1 VCFIR
6 SCWNSCGSWRVPPR
20 ENSLQPAP
28 EMALLRKFQKR
39 RKSAMK
45 VALYA
50 RYSSDSQRDASIAD
64 QLRACRGYA
73 ERQGW
78 QIVEEYTD
86 HAVSGASLLRP
97 GIQALI
103 TDAGQGRFQAVL
115 AEAMDRLSR
124 DQEDIAG
131 LFKRMAFGS
140 VKIMTLSEG
149 EVSQLHVGLKGTMNA
164 LFLKDL
170 ADKTRRG
177 LVGRVKD
184 GKSGGGLCFG
194 YDVVRQIDAEGDPKR
209 GERTINE
216 FEASIVRRIFRSYN
230 EGKSSRTIAL
240 ELNREGVPGP
250 QGGTWGPSTIHG
262 NPTRGTGIINNE
274 LYVGRLVWNRLRYL
288 KDPATGRRVSRLNPE
303 MEWVTQDVPELRVVD
318 QEVWDAARE
327 RQRSLA
333 LASPGAEGNRLNARR
348 RPRHLFSGLVRCGSC
363 GGGFSMISKDR
374 LGCSAA
380 RDKAT
385 CQNRLTIRRDALE
398 RAVLDGLR
406 SHLMEPE
413 LFAAFCEE
421 FTREVNR
428 LRIERDA
435 EVLGHRRELERIDRE
450 LEKAIQAILDGVPGV
465 MLKDKIGAL
474 EDRKIELAGL
484 VEQAA
489 EPIPLLHPNL
499 ASLYRARIA
508 QLCESLND
516 EEGMPRAA
524 EVLRTLIDQI
534 RLVPSAGKLVIDLR
548 GDLAAILTFAS
559 DKKRPDVLSDAGLL
573 GDLLSPVSLVAGT
586 GFEPVTFRL

>member
-1 VCFIR
+1 
-6 SCWNSCGSWRVPPR
+6 
-20 ENSLQPAP
+20 
-28 EMALLRKFQKR
+28 
-39 RKSAMK
+39 
-45 VALYA
+45 
-50 RYSSDSQRDASIAD
+50 
-64 QLRACRGYA
+64 
-73 ERQGW
+73 
-78 QIVEEYTD
+78 
-86 HAVSGASLLRP
+86 
-97 GIQALI
+97 
-103 TDAGQGRFQAVL
+103 
-115 AEAMDRLSR
+115 
-124 DQEDIAG
+124 
-131 LFKRMAFGS
+131 
-140 VKIMTLSEG
+140 MTLSEG

>member
-1 VCFIR
+1 V
-6 SCWNSCGSWRVPPR
+6 GK
-20 ENSLQPAP
+20 AG
-28 EMALLRKFQKR
+28 
-39 RKSAMK
+39 
-45 VALYA
+45 
-50 RYSSDSQRDASIAD
+50 IAD
-64 QLRACRGYA
+64 
-73 ERQGW
+73 
-78 QIVEEYTD
+78 
-86 HAVSGASLLRP
+86 
-97 GIQALI
+97 
-103 TDAGQGRFQAVL
+103 
-115 AEAMDRLSR
+115 
-124 DQEDIAG
+124 
-131 LFKRMAFGS
+131 
-140 VKIMTLSEG
+140 
-149 EVSQLHVGLKGTMNA
+149 
-164 LFLKDL
+164 
-170 ADKTRRG
+170 
-177 LVGRVKD
+177 
-184 GKSGGGLCFG
+184 
-194 YDVVRQIDAEGDPKR
+194 
-209 GERTINE
+209 
-216 FEASIVRRIFRSYN
+216 
-230 EGKSSRTIAL
+230 
-240 ELNREGVPGP
+240 
-250 QGGTWGPSTIHG
+250 
-262 NPTRGTGIINNE
+262 
-274 LYVGRLVWNRLRYL
+274 
-288 KDPATGRRVSRLNPE
+288 
-303 MEWVTQDVPELRVVD
+303 
-318 QEVWDAARE
+318 
-327 RQRSLA
+327 
-333 LASPGAEGNRLNARR
+333 
-348 RPRHLFSGLVRCGSC
+348 

-573 GDLLSPVSLVAGT
+573 GDLLSPETLVAGT

>member
-1 VCFIR
+1 
-6 SCWNSCGSWRVPPR
+6 
-20 ENSLQPAP
+20 
-28 EMALLRKFQKR
+28 
-39 RKSAMK
+39 MK

-64 QLRACRGYA
+64 QLRACRNHA
-73 ERQGW
+73 EKQGW

-103 TDAGQGRFQAVL
+103 TDAGQGRFQMVL

-131 LFKRMAFGS
+131 LFKRLAFGS
-140 VKIMTLSEG
+140 VKIITLSEG

-194 YDVVRQIDAEGDPKR
+194 YDLVRRTDADGDPVR

-216 FEASIVRRIFRSYN
+216 AEAAIVRRIFRSYN

-240 ELNREGVPGP
+240 ELNREGVSGP
-250 QGGTWGPSTIHG
+250 QGGEWGPSTIHG
-262 NPTRGTGIINNE
+262 NPSGGTGIINNE
-274 LYVGRLVWNRLRYL
+274 LYIGRLVWNRLRYL
-288 KDPATGRRVSRLNPE
+288 KEPATGKRVSRLNPE
-303 MEWVTQDVPELRVVD
+303 GEWVLQDVPELRIVD
-318 QEVWDAARE
+318 QDTWDVAKE

-333 LASPGAEGNRLNARR
+333 LTPTVAGNNDLNDRR
-348 RPRHLFSGLVRCGSC
+348 RPKHLFSGLVRCGMC
-363 GGGFSMISKDR
+363 GGGFSMISKDL

-380 RDKAT
+380 RNKGT
-385 CQNRLTIRRDALE
+385 CENRLTIRRDALE
-398 RAVLDGLR
+398 GSVLNGLR

-428 LRIERDA
+428 LRIGSDA
-435 EVLGHRRELERIDRE
+435 EIIERRKELERIDRE
-450 LEKAIQAILDGVPGV
+450 LEKAIQAILDGVPGT
-465 MLKDKIGAL
+465 MLKDKIGVL
-474 EDRKIELAGL
+474 EDRKIELTAL
-484 VEQAA
+484 VAQPG
-489 EPIPLLHPNL
+489 EPVPLLHPNL
-499 ASLYRARIA
+499 AGVYRNRIA
-508 QLCESLND
+508 RLCESLNED
-516 EEGMPRAA
+516 EGIWQAA
-524 EVLRTLIDQI
+524 EVLRTLVEQI
-534 RLVPSAGKLVIDLR
+534 RLVPDCGKLAISLR

-559 DKKRPDVLSDAGLL
+559 NKKRPGILSEAGLL
-573 GDLLSPVSLVAGT
+573 GDLLSPVSVVAGT